1 MTQAPPP
8 PLAPRAEPRAEP
20 RTDGE
25 PLSVGHGIT
34 VPASGW
40 SFGGNVW
47 RHFDRHIRAS
57 VPGYDLVHETILD
70 LAQGFLAPGKRACDL
85 GCSTG
90 TLTARLASE
99 FGGVE
104 VLGVDIE
111 PSMIAAA
118 KRLSSERP
126 QYHCGDVREIELP
139 RLEFACAC
147 YTLMFLPPSDRLEVL
162 RRVYAALC
170 PGGGFVL
177 AEKVVREDP
186 GHEARCRRQHHAFK
200 RRQGL
205 SDGEIAMKAR
215 SIEGML
221 IPLSERDNVA
231 LLEQAGFR
239 EIQLVCRSACF
250 DAWLAVRP

>member
-1 MTQAPPP
+1 MTEAPLPP
-8 PLAPRAEPRAEP
+8 RVE
-20 RTDGE
+20 TE

-47 RHFDRHIRAS
+47 RHFDQHIRAS
-57 VPGYDLVHETILD
+57 VPGYDLVHDTILD
-70 LAQGFLAPGKRACDL
+70 LAHGFLGPGKRACDL

-90 TLTARLASE
+90 TLTARLAHQ
-99 FGGVE
+99 FRGVE
-104 VLGVDIE
+104 VVGVDIE

-118 KRLSSERP
+118 KRLSPRRP
-126 QYHCGDVREIELP
+126 QYRCGDVRELELP

-147 YTLMFLPPSDRLEVL
+147 YTLMFLPPNDRLDVL
-162 RRVYAALC
+162 RRVYAALG

-177 AEKVVREDP
+177 AEKVVRRDP
-186 GHEARCRRQHHAFK
+186 VHEAHCQRQHHAFK

-205 SDGEIAMKAR
+205 SEQEIALKAR
-215 SIEGML
+215 SIEGTL
-221 IPLSERDNVA
+221 IPLTDQENIA
-231 LLEQAGFR
+231 LLSQAGFG

-250 DAWLAVRP
+250 DAWLAVRPR